1 MAPLLKHC
9 NLDERESG
17 MGIRRFAALLLPTG
31 IAVAV
36 TMASGVGPA
45 SAAGPVGVS
54 TQMTAIAQ
62 SQAARDS
69 LKLLA
74 TELGSPALAA
84 YASDL
89 LTQGGSSL
97 TNYQRELLKLVI
109 DTAKYKDLFGPLL
122 SGALL
127 SPRQLIEL
135 ASFKYTVLSNPDI
148 RLLIVKG
155 AELKAD
161 PKALAADITAVIGSD
176 LGPSSFTGPTGDAAM
191 DAGLQDV
198 ATLPDS
204 TEYNTL
210 AGKVNTALQDP
221 GAPAYVA
228 SLSPLV
234 VSAFIPGSQSIKFL
248 LPNDHDPAVFEAILG
263 GLGIIAGVAGFIA
276 AIALAPEA
284 LVGAALVGTIAAL
297 IAADATILAGGLTV
311 YHAYDCDLD
320 GDPGDPAD
328 VPGNEC

>member
-1 MAPLLKHC
+1 MAALLKHC
-9 NLDERESG
+9 NLDGRESG

-31 IAVAV
+31 VAVAV
-36 TMASGVGPA
+36 LMASGIGPA
-45 SAAGPVGVS
+45 SAAGPISVNR
-54 TQMTAIAQ
+54 QMTTIGQ
-62 SQAARDS
+62 SQAAHDS

-74 TELGSPALAA
+74 TELESPALAA

-89 LTQGGSSL
+89 KTQGGSSL
-97 TNYQRELLKLVI
+97 TNYQRDLLNVVI
-109 DTAKYKDLFGPLL
+109 DTAKYNDLFGPLL
-122 SGALL
+122 SGTPI
-127 SPRQLIEL
+127 SPAQLFEY
-135 ASFKYTVLSNPDI
+135 AAFKRTVLSNPAVQ
-148 RLLIVKG
+148 LLIFKG

-161 PKALAADITAVIGSD
+161 PKTLAADISTVTGSD

-210 AGKVNTALQDP
+210 AGNVNTALQGP
-221 GAPAYVA
+221 GAPLYVA
-228 SLSPLV
+228 SLPPLV

-263 GLGIIAGVAGFIA
+263 GLGIIAGIGGVIA
-276 AIALAPEA
+276 AIALAPEV

-297 IAADATILAGGLTV
+297 VAADATILAGELTV